1 MSSGIRDAANIAW
14 KLALVV
20 RGQAGEAV
28 LGSYERERRPHVEKM
43 TRLALAI
50 SRVLPTQDRR
60 AARARDTAFRL
71 FTRLPGSGYVTS
83 GGFKP
88 SARLPAGGLVASSSR
103 RRAAGSLFVQPRVA
117 LNGESLLLD
126 DVLGHGF
133 AVLAMDRD
141 PRWLTEA
148 APELWEGLETRF
160 VRVTAAGREPE
171 GPPADVVV
179 DVDGRLAAWFG
190 RRRADTVVLRPDR
203 FVFGAYRRGDDPTAV
218 AREVERV
225 LARAPGAAADA
236 SPPSSG

>member
-1 MSSGIRDAANIAW
+1 
-14 KLALVV
+14 
-20 RGQAGEAV
+20 
-28 LGSYERERRPHVEKM
+28 
-43 TRLALAI
+43 
-50 SRVLPTQDRR
+50 
-60 AARARDTAFRL
+60 
-71 FTRLPGSGYVTS
+71 
-83 GGFKP
+83 
-88 SARLPAGGLVASSSR
+88 
-103 RRAAGSLFVQPRVA
+103 VA